1 MENWEE
7 TRVSDFLSRQSARIV
22 CTYDDGRL
30 AVASRA
36 CWHGWNRLSLTGW
49 KGRRCFPPSRSH
61 VYRLLD
67 DVGGLASQWRLM
79 YYAYPPPPRLAPF
92 IHYFWYQSPEQS
104 AAATMPAPKWVIP
117 IGAPELVITLAGG
130 DIYVSDLQL
139 PHQRELSKRVPRMAL
154 RGAYS
159 QWYRYAW
166 QPTTTCLGA
175 QFKPGGAAPFLPLPA
190 DETSNVYVDL
200 EALWGSRAT
209 ELYEQLQTAQT
220 PAEQAR
226 LLAEK
231 LIAQA
236 LSTQPLMTPL
246 MSKAGRPLTHH
257 PVVAHAL
264 QEFERASH
272 PQAIAQ
278 TIAQVVEQSGL
289 SHRYF
294 NELFRAAIGLS
305 PKRFR
310 QLRRLR
316 TVLRDIWREPP
327 ISWAAVA
334 LEHGYYDHAHLAND
348 FRHFA
353 GISPTA
359 YLRNRSE
366 GCYYLA
372 LDVTYDMRD
381 VSTAGETSATP

>member
-1 MENWEE
+1 
-7 TRVSDFLSRQSARIV
+7 
-22 CTYDDGRL
+22 
-30 AVASRA
+30 
-36 CWHGWNRLSLTGW
+36 
-49 KGRRCFPPSRSH
+49 
-61 VYRLLD
+61 
-67 DVGGLASQWRLM
+67 M
-79 YYAYPPPPRLAPF
+79 YYAYPPAPHLAPF
-92 IHYFWYQSPEQS
+92 VHYFWYQSPEQS
-104 AAATMPAPKWVIP
+104 AAAPGPASKWVIP

-130 DIYVSDLQL
+130 DIHVSDPQL
-139 PHQRELSKRVPRMAL
+139 PHQCELSKRAPRMAL
-154 RGAYS
+154 RGAYA
-159 QWYRYAW
+159 QGYRYRW
-166 QPTTTCLGA
+166 QPTTTCLGVL
-175 QFKPGGAAPFLPLPA
+175 FKPGGAAPFLPLPA
-190 DETSNVYVDL
+190 TELTDRYVDL

-209 ELYEQLQTAQT
+209 ELYEQVGTAQT

-226 LLAEK
+226 LLAAQ
-231 LIAQA
+231 LTAQA
-236 LSTQPLMTPL
+236 LSVHIAHPWLSKASRPLM
-246 MSKAGRPLTHH
+246 HH

-264 QEFERASH
+264 QVFDGASPPSLPSSLPPPSH
-272 PQAIAQ
+272 PPTVAQ

-294 NELFRAAIGLS
+294 NELFRAAVGLS

-316 TVLRDIWREPP
+316 AVLRAIWREPP
-327 ISWAAVA
+327 SSWTAVA

-372 LDVTYDMRD
+372 YD
-381 VSTAGETSATP
+381 TWHET